1 MFAFENL
8 GKKTFMFA
16 PKLLLTNEWP
26 AKNLSCDITTL
37 SLVPKTDYRAVAHL
51 KQKWHREA

>member
-1 MFAFENL
+1 MFAFGKS

-16 PKLLLTNEWP
+16 PELLLTNERS

-37 SLVPKTDYRAVAHL
+37 SLVPKTD
-51 KQKWHREA
+51 